1 MLRHV
6 IAPARFF
13 SQVPNEILRHP
24 RLSSDAVRLLTW
36 QLSLPD
42 GAPEPLS
49 TTARSA
55 RIGRTGFKTAKAQL
69 KAEGYLHEWREQ
81 RERGRWATYQLL
93 SNVPLDAEQAA
104 ALRDSAPS
112 DRLPAVGRPTDRAV
126 GRHPDATPPEN
137 TPQPPPPTADSP
149 QADLIVRGL
158 PDLDPRLRVPRG
170 MLAQLTELAG
180 QWLALGHRPE
190 DVRDEIR
197 RGLPG
202 RHQVIH
208 KPGGLVRSLLRD
220 PAPPRPAQPQ
230 VAALRECAGP
240 HGSPT
245 LFRPVAGEDR
255 CGECRRDRAE
265 AGRTESGS
273 GWARAG
279 DRTGWA
285 RASDGA
291 DWAGAGAAAR
301 GAPGVR
307 AALRAGRS
315 TVTP

>member
-1 MLRHV
+1 MHRHV
-6 IAPARFF
+6 IAPVRFF
-13 SQVPNEILRHP
+13 SQTPNEIIRHP
-24 RLSSDAVRLLTW
+24 RLDSDAVRLLTW
-36 QLSLPD
+36 QLSLPE
-42 GAPEPLS
+42 GADEPLS
-49 TTARSA
+49 DTARSA
-55 RIGRTGFKTAKAQL
+55 RIGRTRFKTAKAEL

-112 DRLPAVGRPTDRAV
+112 DHFPAVGQPTDRAV
-126 GRHPDATPPEN
+126 GRHPDTTPPEN
-137 TPQPPPPTADSP
+137 TPQPPPPAVDLP

-170 MLAQLTELAG
+170 MLAQLTDLAG
-180 QWLALGHRPE
+180 QWLALGHSP
-190 DVRDEIR
+190 DGVRDEIR

-202 RHQVIH
+202 AHQVIH

-240 HGSPT
+240 HGRPT

-265 AGRTESGS
+265 AGRSG
-273 GWARAG
+273 AG
-279 DRTGWA
+279 AG
-285 RASDGA
+285 
-291 DWAGAGAAAR
+291 WAGAGAAAR
-301 GAPGVR
+301 GAPTVR

-315 TVTP
+315 AVTL